1 MPLAMNCACI
11 AWSVA
16 RGGFAPMNSLRAAFQ
31 ALLPHVDA
39 LAAFLGRRECVDFL
53 MPAIVTFLNDRSGW
67 QLRAALF
74 AHIGSIATEARL
86 LCCVTTFNDLCLLE
100 ASQVMQACAMF

>member
-1 MPLAMNCACI
+1 MQAASSTACYASSNSSLQMSLQFCKRRSPLLCLTDDAVCYGC
-11 AWSVA
+11 
-16 RGGFAPMNSLRAAFQ
+16 Q

-74 AHIGSIATEARL
+74 AHIGSIAAEVRV
-86 LCCVTTFNDLCLLE
+86 LCR
-100 ASQVMQACAMF
+100 CA

>member
-1 MPLAMNCACI
+1 MRVRRELSKPPYDCASC
-11 AWSVA
+11 
-16 RGGFAPMNSLRAAFQ
+16 RH
-31 ALLPHVDA
+31 LLPHVDA

-86 LCCVTTFNDLCLLE
+86 RRLLSDLHVLE
-100 ASQVMQACAMF
+100 S

>member
-1 MPLAMNCACI
+1 MFTLVVI
-11 AWSVA
+11 AQH
-16 RGGFAPMNSLRAAFQ
+16 Q

-74 AHIGSIATEARL
+74 AHIGSIATEARSVE
-86 LCCVTTFNDLCLLE
+86 CCTSTRGLPGCQAQAPLCLV
-100 ASQVMQACAMF
+100 QTGFI